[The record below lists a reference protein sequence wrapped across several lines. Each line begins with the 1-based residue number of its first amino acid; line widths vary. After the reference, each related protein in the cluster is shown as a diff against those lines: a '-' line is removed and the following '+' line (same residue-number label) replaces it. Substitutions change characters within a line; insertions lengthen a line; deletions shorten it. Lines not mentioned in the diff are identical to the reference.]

1 MSDFALQE
9 SQNLI
14 LRKIC
19 VTGKLWYFHTL
30 YCCHSILREINV
42 FLRFLRYFVLDSGI
56 LSYGKSASEVNR
68 GRTHG
73 RIDVGQAVISAKTEL
88 FRIDID
94 DEAFLHHLKVR
105 KLLKFDILPSYF
117 TIFLGK
123 WCRIIWFVVRTTPT
137 AQILQTK
144 PT

>member
-1 MSDFALQE
+1 M
-9 SQNLI
+9 
-14 LRKIC
+14 
-19 VTGKLWYFHTL
+19 
-30 YCCHSILREINV
+30 
-42 FLRFLRYFVLDSGI
+42 LDSGI

-105 KLLKFDILPSYF
+105 KCSKICM
-117 TIFLGK
+117 K
-123 WCRIIWFVVRTTPT
+123 RIYLIVWNFQDFSVT
-137 AQILQTK
+137 QILREINFEESNVEVIK
-144 PT
+144 LLVFFCHS

>member
-1 MSDFALQE
+1 M
-9 SQNLI
+9 
-14 LRKIC
+14 
-19 VTGKLWYFHTL
+19 
-30 YCCHSILREINV
+30 
-42 FLRFLRYFVLDSGI
+42 LDNGI

-105 KLLKFDILPSYF
+105 KCSEICSDCCELSTFLLFF
-117 TIFLGK
+117 
-123 WCRIIWFVVRTTPT
+123 RQVM
-137 AQILQTK
+137 
-144 PT
+144 